1 MQRLSPTVVLLYF
14 SSFVALVGRSRQTET
29 LRGLTVWREG
39 RGVPPLFLLLLPS
52 CQMVVGQ
59 SHYFSGACFV
69 AAAAA
74 VVFGNT
80 VQSDTFPSLLFHPS
94 SSSSFFFITVS
105 VRIPF
110 LFEERLKHFCCSFV
124 SAGLVW
130 PSAFF
135 FSFLKFVSLRS
146 CRTAVDSCSVGLSRA
161 SPNTPSQCWTFRREQ
176 QSSGDSRAA

>member
-1 MQRLSPTVVLLYF
+1 MRCGVSVRLLFYF
-14 SSFVALVGRSRQTET
+14 ILVFFVALVGRSRQTET

-69 AAAAA
+69 AAA
-74 VVFGNT
+74 VFGNT

-94 SSSSFFFITVS
+94 SSSSSFFLSVLS

-110 LFEERLKHFCCSFV
+110 LFEERLKHFSRSFV
-124 SAGLVW
+124 SEGLVW

-135 FSFLKFVSLRS
+135 FFFFFFEVCQPPQLQDGSRELLR
-146 CRTAVDSCSVGLSRA
+146 
-161 SPNTPSQCWTFRREQ
+161 
-176 QSSGDSRAA
+176 